1 MSTLTYSHD
10 GIAATAAIEATEKV
24 RRQPFWRRAFDAI
37 IASQQRRAEREI
49 EAYLARHGGVF
60 TDETER
66 EIMQRFSGGRRS
78 V

>member
-10 GIAATAAIEATEKV
+10 GVAAPSGEATEKGQ
-24 RRQPFWRRAFDAI
+24 RKSFWRRVYDGV

-49 EAYLARHGGVF
+49 AVCLANHGGVF
-60 TDETER
+60 TDDTER
-66 EIMQRFSGGRRS
+66 EIMQRLSGGRRS

>member
-10 GIAATAAIEATEKV
+10 GVVAPSAVEATDKV
-24 RRQPFWRRAFDAI
+24 RRRPFWRRAVDAI

-49 EAYLARHGGVF
+49 EAYLARHGGML
-60 TDETER
+60 TDDTER

>member
-10 GIAATAAIEATEKV
+10 GIAAPAAEAAAPSQRT
-24 RRQPFWRRAFDAI
+24 PIWRRVLDAM

-49 EAYLARHGGVF
+49 ATYLSSHGGSF
-60 TDETER
+60 TDDMER
-66 EIMQRFSGGRRS
+66 EIMRRMSGNAKRS

>member
-10 GIAATAAIEATEKV
+10 SVAAPTAEAAARSQRK
-24 RRQPFWRRAFDAI
+24 PIWRRIFDAM

-49 EAYLARHGGVF
+49 AVYLSSHGGLF
-60 TDETER
+60 TDDTER
-66 EIMQRFSGGRRS
+66 EIMRRLSGNARRS

>member
-10 GIAATAAIEATEKV
+10 SVAAPSAGTAAKRF
-24 RRQPFWRRAFDAI
+24 RRPFWRRVFDGM

-49 EAYLARHGGVF
+49 AAYLASHGGVF
-60 TDETER
+60 TDDTER
-66 EIMQRFSGGRRS
+66 EIMRRLSGHRRS

>member
-1 MSTLTYSHD
+1 MSTLVYSHD
-10 GIAATAAIEATEKV
+10 GIAAPSAEVAAPL
-24 RRQPFWRRAFDAI
+24 RRKPVWRRAFDAV

-49 EAYLARHGGVF
+49 AAYLARHGGLF
-60 TDETER
+60 TDDMER